1 MDGPESRNLRRL
13 ARGLAVR
20 ITECE
25 HQIDILIRRL
35 TILTSE
41 LRRDLDNLARAVHAR
56 RDQQRLVAGIWLE
69 TRGLVLHLYSHWQ
82 LQIPEYVPVSR
93 SAFEADEAD

>member
-41 LRRDLDNLARAVHAR
+41 LRRDL
-56 RDQQRLVAGIWLE
+56 
-69 TRGLVLHLYSHWQ
+69 
-82 LQIPEYVPVSR
+82 
-93 SAFEADEAD
+93 